1 MATSTILESMSCPS
15 VRPKPRARGT
25 DFPGRMLLLSRT
37 RPPRPVFLV
46 EEIAAEALPSVS
58 CRILRWL
65 GPGLW
70 KNFAAGRHHDL
81 LNALPRSQGAP
92 WVNEWAE
99 KRVGR
104 AGIEKRFA
112 PRTIPCRHEGEKA
125 R

>member
-1 MATSTILESMSCPS
+1 MMQPSGQRPFRLPDNPSRYGPRIMPVEIHYLPGHYLLESMSCPS

-58 CRILRWL
+58 CRILRCL

-70 KNFAAGRHHDL
+70 
-81 LNALPRSQGAP
+81 
-92 WVNEWAE
+92 
-99 KRVGR
+99 
-104 AGIEKRFA
+104 
-112 PRTIPCRHEGEKA
+112 
-125 R
+125 